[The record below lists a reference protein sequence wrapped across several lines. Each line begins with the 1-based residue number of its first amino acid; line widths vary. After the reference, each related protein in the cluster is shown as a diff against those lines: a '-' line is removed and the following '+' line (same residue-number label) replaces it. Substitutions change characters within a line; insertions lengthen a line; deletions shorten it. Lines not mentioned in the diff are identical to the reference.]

1 MKMEKG
7 RTREREGMERN
18 ILMKTEAI
26 KKRKKREDSVS
37 EDNETSP

>member
-1 MKMEKG
+1 MEKG

-26 KKRKKREDSVS
+26 KKRKKREKDSVS
-37 EDNETSP
+37 EDNETSL